1 MTRRNLCLFPDTNV
15 FIQCRP
21 LEELDWSEWKDF
33 EEVNLI
39 VCRTVQRE
47 IDRQKTRGTDRVG
60 RRARKTNSMFRHIVE
75 NGYKVIREDGP
86 RVKLILELSSV
97 PSNGLKYD
105 LDYSNPDD
113 EIIGFL
119 YKYKQQYPEA
129 DVRLL
134 THDTGPMMTAK
145 SHNLPFVPVKDDWL
159 LKPESNK
166 VEKENR
172 RLKEEINRLRKAEPQ
187 FRIKCVD
194 ENDTEVSAL
203 NIECQVYELELPR
216 FSG

>member
-21 LEELDWSEWKDF
+21 LEEFDWSEWADF
-33 EEVNLI
+33 EEVYLI

-47 IDRQKTRGTDRVG
+47 IDRQKTHGNDRVAQ
-60 RRARKTNSMFRHIVE
+60 RARKTNSLFRHIIE
-75 NGYKVIREDGP
+75 KGYKVIREDGP
-86 RVKLILELSSV
+86 PVKLILESSSV
-97 PSNGLKYD
+97 PSNELKDD

-145 SHNLPFVPVKDDWL
+145 SH
-159 LKPESNK
+159 
-166 VEKENR
+166 
-172 RLKEEINRLRKAEPQ
+172 I
-187 FRIKCVD
+187 
-194 ENDTEVSAL
+194 
-203 NIECQVYELELPR
+203 
-216 FSG
+216 